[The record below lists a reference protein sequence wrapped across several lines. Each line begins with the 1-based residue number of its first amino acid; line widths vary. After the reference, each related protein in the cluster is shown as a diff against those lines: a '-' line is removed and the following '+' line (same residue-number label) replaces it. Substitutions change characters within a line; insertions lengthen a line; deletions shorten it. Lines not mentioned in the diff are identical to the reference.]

1 MNSFRLNKPS
11 EPLFVLKEHTPRKII
26 ESICIAGWPDE
37 YIQNYPEN
45 PNSKPLQ
52 ELISFPQKDPDKWN
66 KNLEVLISLSSL
78 ILSYIVFISNRTI
91 HRRQTRNNFYLS

>member
-1 MNSFRLNKPS
+1 MNSFRNNKPN

-37 YIQNYPEN
+37 YIGNYPEN

-52 ELISFPQKDPDKWN
+52 ELISFPQKEPDKW
-66 KNLEVLISLSSL
+66 KNYLEVLITFIYHLPF
-78 ILSYIVFISNRTI
+78 YIVYISNKAI
-91 HRRQTRNNFYLS
+91 HNR